1 MPWSGGKV
9 SLETWPMF
17 WNKLLRL
24 RAIWMSRPMLVD
36 ELEAKHDID
45 GLGRKRW
52 PCWPVVVLVVADQA
66 IWDEVLSSHHH
77 AARIY
82 PLSLTH
88 THETRP
94 NKGDLSGKKPKEN
107 ARNICLP
114 CARFDPRI
122 PSWILWIFHPVHVS
136 TLFTPRDAN
145 KLFAKWMALAVSV
158 VCTTKC

>member
-24 RAIWMSRPMLVD
+24 RVIWMSRPMLVD

-82 PLSLTH
+82 PLSLSHTH
-88 THETRP
+88 TRHDLT
-94 NKGDLSGKKPKEN
+94 KGIFQVKSQKKTLVIS
-107 ARNICLP
+107 ACRVLDSI
-114 CARFDPRI
+114 RI
-122 PSWILWIFHPVHVS
+122 PSWILWIFHAGLCLHLVYS
-136 TLFTPRDAN
+136 LGC
-145 KLFAKWMALAVSV
+145 KLFAKWMALTVSV